1 MTVFTSLKL
10 HIYIFLIT
18 SCVNINIIEY
28 VLKQVK
34 CTVVDLVLKYYH
46 DDEIHN
52 AKKNLLT
59 VYVILYFFMTTA
71 RILLPFFTKK
81 KLKAKNILCVNY

>member
-1 MTVFTSLKL
+1 M
-10 HIYIFLIT
+10 
-18 SCVNINIIEY
+18 
-28 VLKQVK
+28 K

-46 DDEIHN
+46 DEIHN

-81 KLKAKNILCVNY
+81 KLKAKNILCVNYEG